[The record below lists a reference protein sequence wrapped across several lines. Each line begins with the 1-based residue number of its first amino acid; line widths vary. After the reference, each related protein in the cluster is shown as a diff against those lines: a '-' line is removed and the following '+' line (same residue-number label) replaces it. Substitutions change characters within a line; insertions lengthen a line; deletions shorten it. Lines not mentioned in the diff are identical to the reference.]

1 MKILNEAHVPSKV
14 TVSQLEKIAGRIFE
28 VNHITFS
35 DYELPKEGTGHN

>member
-1 MKILNEAHVPSKV
+1 MKNLTEADVPSKV